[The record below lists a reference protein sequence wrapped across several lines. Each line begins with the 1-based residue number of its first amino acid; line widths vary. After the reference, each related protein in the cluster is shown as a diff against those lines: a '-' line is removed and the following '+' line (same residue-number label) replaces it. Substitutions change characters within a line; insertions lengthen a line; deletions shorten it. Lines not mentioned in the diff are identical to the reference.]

1 MKSLWL
7 DRKKVRFVFEIV
19 SAIFIWEV
27 SYKEELNR
35 WIQYDTSASKL
46 FLKPDLKYG
55 TGQLP
60 KVKAFVISGKKKKT
74 KKNSASPKGE
84 WGEG

>member
-60 KVKAFVISGKKKKT
+60 KVKAFVISEKKKKT
-74 KKNSASPKGE
+74 KKTSASPKGE

>member
-1 MKSLWL
+1 MAWQ
-7 DRKKVRFVFEIV
+7 KVRFVFEIV

-60 KVKAFVISGKKKKT
+60 RVKAFVILGKKQTKT
-74 KKNSASPKGE
+74 QLPPRESGVRVKFFKG
-84 WGEG
+84 